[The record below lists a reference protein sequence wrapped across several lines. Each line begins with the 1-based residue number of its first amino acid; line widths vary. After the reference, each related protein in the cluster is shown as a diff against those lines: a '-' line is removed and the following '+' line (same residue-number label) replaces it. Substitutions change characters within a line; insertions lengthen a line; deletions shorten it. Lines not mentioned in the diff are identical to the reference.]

1 MNVFFFGSADV
12 KVIVVGEPSVIGII
26 SFEIYFAARFFP
38 YEVGCESFE
47 FATDKVPCLIKR
59 LPCAFEMKAEAVSLV
74 LKVITPASYIKTF
87 GYFLVEG
94 FIDMSG
100 PELNV
105 RQE

>member
-1 MNVFFFGSADV
+1 VNVFFFGSADI
-12 KVIVVGEPSVIGII
+12 KVIVFGKPLFFGIV

-74 LKVITPASYIKTF
+74 LKVIPPASYICLLYTSPSPR
-87 GYFLVEG
+87 
-94 FIDMSG
+94 DS
-100 PELNV
+100 
-105 RQE
+105 